1 MIVCLCQGVSE
12 RGVQTAIRGGAC
24 TRKEVT
30 NSCGAGAG
38 CGGCH
43 GSIREL
49 LTEAKSEERRELA
62 KVENAQSRDDKGTHP
77 LAGIL
82 FPALA

>member
-1 MIVCLCQGVSE
+1 MILCLCQGVSE
-12 RGVQTAIRGGAC
+12 RRVQTAIRGGAC

-30 NSCGAGAG
+30 NSCRAGDG

-49 LTEAKSEERRELA
+49 LAEAKAVELRELA
-62 KVENAQSRDDKGTHP
+62 KVENAQSRDDKGTNP
-77 LAGIL
+77 LAGGL